1 MTNRELFNTINS
13 EGNMRKSIK
22 FGTSLKREIF
32 DRLERA
38 KKIKNYKKSSII
50 EIALTKLF
58 NEWKIK

>member
-1 MTNRELFNTINS
+1 
-13 EGNMRKSIK
+13 MRKSIK